1 MKELQK
7 RVAFNGLVRGDHKVF
22 AAGPI
27 TLQPASKPYRIV
39 MVKWSDDQISVHTEI
54 FDVALENVSD
64 LAFDCS
70 EAKSCLE
77 HGSYFKPEEIV
88 QAQRIF
94 ADKLDHHC
102 RFVESVL
109 RDTVK
114 G

>member
-7 RVAFNGLVRGDHKVF
+7 RVAFNGLVRGDYKVF

-27 TLQPASKPYRIV
+27 TLQPASRPYRIV
-39 MVKWSDDQISVHTEI
+39 MCKWGDDKISVHTEYFEGI
-54 FDVALENVSD
+54 KEEQVKD

-70 EAKSCLE
+70 EAKSFLE
-77 HGSYFKPEEIV
+77 GGHYFKPQEIAI
-88 QAQRIF
+88 AQRIF
-94 ADKLDHHC
+94 ADKLEHHC

-109 RDTVK
+109 RETV